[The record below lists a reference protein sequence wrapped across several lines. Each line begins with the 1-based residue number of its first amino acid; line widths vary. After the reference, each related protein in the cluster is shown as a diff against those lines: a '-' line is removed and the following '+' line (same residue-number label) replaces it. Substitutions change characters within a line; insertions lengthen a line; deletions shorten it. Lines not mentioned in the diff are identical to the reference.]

1 MREIVFDVEGD
12 DLNASKIHCLSY
24 QILESNPK
32 GLMSTETE
40 SGNTPSTGATRT
52 LVKYDQMREFF
63 QQEALFIGHNIR
75 RWDIP
80 TLERIL
86 DIKIPG
92 PFVDTLAV
100 AWYLDPQRKKN
111 GLEVYGEEFG
121 IPKPKVSDWSSE
133 SLFVYVSRCEQ
144 DVRINASL
152 WKLQKSHLLEIYED
166 PKELF
171 SFLKYLDFKLYCAH
185 LAEKSGWKLDKER
198 CLNAVGELEAER
210 ERKLQSLKS
219 SMPKVEVIRTYVRPK
234 RYRNADGE
242 LSVLGRRWEDRLR
255 RAGLPPGYEGDVEEV
270 IGFDDPNPGS
280 TEQVKAWLYSLGWV
294 PRTIKQ
300 VRDKK
305 TGDIREIPQIY
316 KEHGHGEVCDSVRD
330 LFDVEPSLSD
340 LDSLGVLSHRIG
352 LLRGFLRDVSPDG
365 YLRAKVAGLT
375 NTLRFK
381 HAEIVNLPKPEVP
394 YGDVIRG
401 CLIADSGCELL
412 GADMSGL
419 EDRLKQHFLYR
430 HDPDYVA
437 LLQRD
442 DYDPHLDI
450 GVLAGGI
457 TKKEAAFY
465 KEFKDGDDLVKY
477 KEIKSKRS
485 IFKNGNYACQY
496 QAGIPR
502 LMVTCGIDRAA
513 AANLHKTYWE
523 RNWAIKAVAE
533 EQEIKVIRGQSW
545 LRNPISGFWYSLRF
559 EKDIFST
566 LVQGSASYCFDTWVS
581 FILDERPQI
590 TGQFHDEVVLS
601 VCKGYRDEITEF
613 LRQTIKDTNELLGL
627 NVSLDIGIQFGD
639 RYSEIH

>member
-1 MREIVFDVEGD
+1 MKEIVFDVEAD
-12 DLNASKIHCLSY
+12 DLHASKIHCLSY
-24 QILESNPK
+24 QILEPNPK
-32 GLMSTETE
+32 GLTSTAEE
-40 SGNTPSTGATRT
+40 SGNTLSTEATRT

-63 QQEALFIGHNIR
+63 QQDAIFIGHNIR

-86 DIKIPG
+86 GIEIRG

-100 AWYLDPQRKKN
+100 AWYLEPQRKKN

-121 IPKPKVSDWSSE
+121 IEKPKISDWNSE
-133 SLFVYVSRCEQ
+133 SLFVYVNRCEQ
-144 DVRINASL
+144 DVRINFEL
-152 WKLQKSHLLEIYED
+152 WKKQKSHLLEIYED
-166 PKELF
+166 PNELF

-198 CLNAVGELEAER
+198 CLNAVEDLEAER

-219 SMPKVEVIRTYVRPK
+219 SMPKVEVVRTYVRPK

-255 RAGLPPGYEGDVEEV
+255 RAGLPSGYEGDVEEV
-270 IGFDDPNPGS
+270 VGFDDPNPGS

-305 TGDIREIPQIY
+305 TGDTREIPQIY

-330 LFDVEPSLSD
+330 LFDTEPALSD
-340 LDSLGVLSHRIG
+340 LDSLGVLTHRIG

-394 YGDVIRG
+394 YGSVIRG
-401 CLIADSGCELL
+401 CLVADDESELL

-419 EDRLKQHFLYR
+419 EDRLKQHFLYK

-437 LLQRD
+437 DLQSD

-457 TKKEAAFY
+457 TKQEAEFY
-465 KEFKDGDDLVKY
+465 KRFKDGDDLTRY
-477 KEIKSKRS
+477 KSIKSKRS
-485 IFKNGNYACQY
+485 VFKNGNYGAQY
-496 QAGIPR
+496 GAGIPR

-601 VCKGYRDEITEF
+601 VRKGYRDEIESF
-613 LRQTIKDTNELLGL
+613 LRSTINQTNELLGL